1 MRNKAYPFYFAGGA
15 LVLYL
20 LFFVLPSLMG
30 FYYAFTD
37 WNSYSP
43 EVNFVGLDNFRLIF
57 SQGSG
62 QNYLHFIQNT
72 VIFTVAT
79 IFLKTVIALGLALLL
94 TNGISALAHFHRVVM
109 YLPAV
114 LPMLVVSLVFRS
126 ILNPATGLLNTFLRS
141 VGLDFL
147 AQRWLVDVDWA
158 LPSVIGV
165 DTWRGVGYIM
175 VILIAGIQSIPR
187 DYYEAAAIDGAS
199 GFGAFWRITLP
210 LLMPVLTIEIRAAR
224 RPAGTAARRAS
235 RHRTGRCPSPRPLH
249 PARRSRRAGPSGPCA
264 PSQRDPLHLAGLGIE
279 PAQLAGP
286 CAVYQTVPSA
296 AARHRGRPPAGT
308 GYSRRPAPRSVA
320 GVSAGCSVGAAIAV
334 ATGSGTGV
342 PWLGAGP
349 VARSNH
355 QHGQQ
360 PDKQHPIQYL
370 THPHQ

>member
-1 MRNKAYPFYFAGGA
+1 MRNKAYPFYFVGGA
-15 LVLYL
+15 LLLYL

-175 VILIAGIQSIPR
+175 VILIAGLQSIPR

-210 LLMPVLTIEIRAAR
+210 LLMPVLTVTTVLNLLYGLKVFDIVFVLTNGGPGRA
-224 RPAGTAARRAS
+224 TDVVYTVIFDEFS
-235 RHRTGRCPSPRPLH
+235 KGRY
-249 PARRSRRAGPSGPCA
+249 G
-264 PSQRDPLHLAGLGIE
+264 
-279 PAQLAGP
+279 
-286 CAVYQTVPSA
+286 
-296 AARHRGRPPAGT
+296 
-308 GYSRRPAPRSVA
+308 
-320 GVSAGCSVGAAIAV
+320 V
-334 ATGSGTGV
+334 ATTLSTLLFIIMIV
-342 PWLGAGP
+342 LGYFVIRLMHRDA
-349 VARSNH
+349 
-355 QHGQQ
+355 
-360 PDKQHPIQYL
+360 
-370 THPHQ
+370 TE